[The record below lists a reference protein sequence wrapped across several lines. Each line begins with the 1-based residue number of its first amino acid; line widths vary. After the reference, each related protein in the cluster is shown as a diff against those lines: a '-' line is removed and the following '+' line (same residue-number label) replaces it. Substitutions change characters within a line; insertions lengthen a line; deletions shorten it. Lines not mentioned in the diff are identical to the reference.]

1 MKTILYL
8 HAGAEMYGADKILL
22 ELVTGLDKTKFRPVV
37 ILPTDGILK
46 KKLEEAKIQVYVI
59 PYPILRRKYFNPKG
73 IINYASNY
81 RNQSDAIVKY
91 LNDNNIKVDLLHVNT
106 LAVLEGIRLK
116 KKLKVP
122 LYWHIHEIITHPQII
137 NKFLCR
143 CVNRYADKAIVVS
156 GPVKQHLID
165 SGVKAEK
172 IVVIH
177 NGIDSNVFSPDVNSD
192 YLYDEWKIPKNAIK
206 VGMIGRVN
214 NWKGQNDFL
223 DALAPL
229 LNDFDNLYLFVV
241 GSAFE
246 GQEWR
251 IQELKQK
258 IASFSHSNRIIFSE
272 FRKDN
277 YAVEHF
283 FDILILPSTS
293 PDPLPT
299 VVLES
304 MGCGRAVIGYAHGGI
319 TEMVKD
325 GYNGKLVEPLNKIKL
340 RKATQNCIYSKSYIQ
355 WGKNSRKRLKK
366 YFSYNNFID
375 GFDKLYRKIEY

>member
-1 MKTILYL
+1 M
-8 HAGAEMYGADKILL
+8 
-22 ELVTGLDKTKFRPVV
+22 
-37 ILPTDGILK
+37 
-46 KKLEEAKIQVYVI
+46 
-59 PYPILRRKYFNPKG
+59 
-73 IINYASNY
+73 
-81 RNQSDAIVKY
+81 KY

-122 LYWHIHEIITHPQII
+122 LYWHIHEIITHPQVI
-137 NKFLCR
+137 NKFLCW
-143 CVNRYADKAIVVS
+143 CVNQYADKAIVVS
-156 GPVKQHLID
+156 GPVKRHLI
-165 SGVKAEK
+165 SNGVNSKK
-172 IVVIH
+172 VVVVH

-192 YLYDEWKIPKNAIK
+192 YLYDEWKIPKNAVK

-229 LNDFDNLYLFVV
+229 LNEFNNLYLFLV

-251 IQELKQK
+251 IKELKQK
-258 IASFSHSNRIIFSE
+258 IASLPHSNRIIFSE

-304 MGCGRAVIGYAHGGI
+304 MGCGRAIIGYAHGGI

-325 GYNGKLVEPLNKIKL
+325 GYNGKLVKSLDKKALNIAVRDSL
-340 RKATQNCIYSKSYIQ
+340 VSKNYINF
-355 WGKNSRKRLKK
+355 GKNSRKKLLND
-366 YFSYNNFID
+366 FSLIKFINTFESIY
-375 GFDKLYRKIEY
+375 GE

>member
-22 ELVTGLDKTKFRPVV
+22 ELVTGLDKTKFCPVV
-37 ILPTDGILK
+37 ILPTDGILR
-46 KKLEEAKIQVYVI
+46 KKLEEAKIQVHVI

-91 LNDNNIKVDLLHVNT
+91 LSDNNIKVDLLHVNT

-116 KKLKVP
+116 KKLEVP

-137 NKFLCR
+137 NKFLCW

-251 IQELKQK
+251 IRELKQK
-258 IASFSHSNRIIFSE
+258 IASFPHSNRIIFSE

-304 MGCGRAVIGYAHGGI
+304 MGCGRAVIGYAHGGV

-325 GYNGKLVEPLNKIKL
+325 EYNGLLVDPLNKIALQKSV
-340 RKATQNCIYSKSYIQ
+340 KSCISKKTYKRFGI
-355 WGKNSRKRLKK
+355 NSRRRLVEK
-366 YFSYNNFID
+366 FSLNMFINNFVN
-375 GFDKLYRKIEY
+375 LYNKE

>member
-22 ELVTGLDKTKFRPVV
+22 ELVSGLDKTKFRPIV
-37 ILPTDGILK
+37 ILPTDGILRE
-46 KKLEEAKIQVYVI
+46 KLEEANIFVHVI
-59 PYPILRRKYFNPKG
+59 SYPILRRKYFNPKG
-73 IINYASNY
+73 IIDYISNY
-81 RNQSDAIVKY
+81 KNKSDDIIRF
-91 LNDNNIKVDLLHVNT
+91 LNKNDIKVDLIHVNT

-116 KKLKVP
+116 KKLNVP
-122 LYWHIHEIITHPQII
+122 LYWHIHEIITHPKMI
-137 NKFLCR
+137 NNFLCW

-156 GPVKQHLID
+156 GPVKQHLIN
-165 SGVKAEK
+165 SGVNSEK
-172 IVVIH
+172 IKVIH
-177 NGIDSNVFSPDVNSD
+177 NGIDSSIFSPDVKSD
-192 YLYDEWKIPKNAIK
+192 YLYEEWNIPKNAIK

-214 NWKGQNDFL
+214 NWKGQEDFL

-229 LNDFDNLYLFVV
+229 LNSFDNLYLFVI

-251 IQELKQK
+251 ISTLKEK
-258 IASFSHSNRIIFSE
+258 IKSLSHNNRIIFSE

-299 VVLES
+299 VVLET
-304 MGCGRAVIGYAHGGI
+304 MGCGRCVIGYAHGGI

-325 GYNGKLVEPLNKIKL
+325 EYNGELVSPLDKKAL
-340 RKATQNCIYSKSYIQ
+340 RKAVENCIVNEKYLE
-355 WGKNSRKRLKK
+355 WGKNSRKRLLEN
-366 YFSYNNFID
+366 FSLTNFINNFE
-375 GFDKLYRKIEY
+375 KIYEG

>member
-37 ILPTDGILK
+37 ILPTNGVLR
-46 KKLEEAKIQVYVI
+46 KKLDEAKIQVHVI

-73 IINYASNY
+73 IINYVSSY
-81 RNQSDAIVKY
+81 RNQSDAIIKY
-91 LNDNNIKVDLLHVNT
+91 LKDNNIKVDIIHVNT

-116 KKLKVP
+116 KKLKAP
-122 LYWHIHEIITHPQII
+122 LYWHIHEIITHPQAV
-137 NKFLCR
+137 NKFLCW

-156 GPVKQHLID
+156 GPVKQHLI
-165 SGVKAEK
+165 SNGVKAKK

-177 NGIDSNVFSPDVNSD
+177 NGIDSNVFSTAVNSD

-229 LNDFDNLYLFVV
+229 LNEFDDLYLFVV

-251 IQELKQK
+251 IEELKQK
-258 IASFSHSNRIIFSE
+258 IASLPHSDRIIFSE

-304 MGCGRAVIGYAHGGI
+304 MGCGRAVIGYAHGGV

-325 GYNGKLVEPLNKIKL
+325 GYNGRLVEPLNKKSL
-340 RKATQNCIYSKSYIQ
+340 QVAVKESLVSKSYVNF
-355 WGKNSRKRLKK
+355 GKNSRSRLLRD
-366 YFSYNNFID
+366 FSLIKFINTFESVY
-375 GFDKLYRKIEY
+375 GE

>member
-22 ELVTGLDKTKFRPVV
+22 ELVTGLDKTKFRPIV
-37 ILPTDGILK
+37 ILPTDGILRQ
-46 KKLEEAKIQVYVI
+46 KLEEAKIKVHVLS
-59 PYPILRRKYFNPKG
+59 YPILRRKYFNPKG
-73 IINYASNY
+73 IINYAFNY
-81 RNQSDAIVKY
+81 RSPSNAIVKY

-122 LYWHIHEIITHPQII
+122 LYWHIHEIITHPQVI
-137 NKFLCR
+137 NKFLCW
-143 CVNRYADKAIVVS
+143 CVNQYADKAIVVS
-156 GPVKQHLID
+156 GPVKRHLI
-165 SGVKAEK
+165 SNGVNSKK
-172 IVVIH
+172 VVVVH

-192 YLYDEWKIPKNAIK
+192 YLYDEWKIPKNAVK

-229 LNDFDNLYLFVV
+229 LNEFNNLYLFLV

-251 IQELKQK
+251 IKELKQK
-258 IASFSHSNRIIFSE
+258 IASLPHSNRIIFSE

-304 MGCGRAVIGYAHGGI
+304 MGCGRAIIGYAHGGI

-325 GYNGKLVEPLNKIKL
+325 GYNGKLVKSLDKKALNIAVKDSL
-340 RKATQNCIYSKSYIQ
+340 VSKNYINF
-355 WGKNSRKRLKK
+355 GKNSRKKLLND
-366 YFSYNNFID
+366 FSLIKFINTFESIY
-375 GFDKLYRKIEY
+375 GE

>member
-22 ELVTGLDKTKFRPVV
+22 ELVSGLDKKKFKPIV
-37 ILPTDGILK
+37 ILPTDGILRE
-46 KKLEEAKIQVYVI
+46 KLEEANISVHVI
-59 PYPILRRKYFNPKG
+59 SYPILRRKYFNPKG
-73 IINYASNY
+73 IVDYISNY
-81 RNQSDAIVKY
+81 KNKSDDIISFLRK
-91 LNDNNIKVDLLHVNT
+91 NNIKVDLIHVNT

-116 KKLKVP
+116 KKLSVP
-122 LYWHIHEIITHPQII
+122 LYWHIHEIITHPKMI
-137 NKFLCR
+137 NSFLCW

-156 GPVKQHLID
+156 GPVKQHLIN
-165 SGVKAEK
+165 SGVNSEK
-172 IVVIH
+172 IKVIH
-177 NGIDSNVFSPDVNSD
+177 NGIDSSVFSPQVHSD
-192 YLYDEWKIPKNAIK
+192 YLYKEWNIPRNAIK

-214 NWKGQNDFL
+214 NWKGQEDFL

-229 LNDFDNLYLFVV
+229 LHRFDNLYLFVI

-251 IQELKQK
+251 ISNLKKK
-258 IASFSHSNRIIFSE
+258 INSLSCNNRIIFSE

-299 VVLES
+299 VVLET
-304 MGCGRAVIGYAHGGI
+304 MGCGRGVIGYAHGGI

-325 GYNGKLVEPLNKIKL
+325 QYNGELVPPLDKQAL
-340 RKATQNCIYSKSYIQ
+340 RKSVENCIVNEKYVE
-355 WGKNSRKRLKK
+355 WGKNSRKRLLEN
-366 YFSYNNFID
+366 FSLTSFINNFE
-375 GFDKLYRKIEY
+375 KIYEGEM

>member
-37 ILPTDGILK
+37 ILPTDGILRE
-46 KKLEEAKIQVYVI
+46 KLEKAEIKVHVI
-59 PYPILRRKYFNPKG
+59 SYPILRRKYFNPKG
-73 IINYASNY
+73 IINYISNY
-81 RNQSDAIVKY
+81 RNKSNAIIDY
-91 LNDNNIKVDLLHVNT
+91 LNQNNIKVDILHVNT

-116 KKLKVP
+116 KKLHVP
-122 LYWHIHEIITHPQII
+122 LIWHVHEIITHPQIV

-156 GPVKQHLID
+156 GPVKKHLV
-165 SGVKAEK
+165 SNGVNPEK
-172 IVVIH
+172 VAVIH
-177 NGIDSNVFSPDVNSD
+177 NGIDSNVFSPNVNSD
-192 YLYDEWKIPKNAIK
+192 YLYDEWNIPKNAIK
-206 VGMIGRVN
+206 IGMIGRVN
-214 NWKGQNDFL
+214 NWKGQYDFL

-229 LNDFDNLYLFVV
+229 LNEFNNLYLFIV

-251 IQELKQK
+251 IKRLKNK
-258 IASFSHSNRIIFSE
+258 INTFSHNDRIIFSE

-299 VVLES
+299 VVLEA
-304 MGCGRAVIGYAHGGI
+304 MGCGKAVIGYAHGGI
-319 TEMVKD
+319 TEMVQD
-325 GYNGKLVEPLNKIKL
+325 GYNGKLVPPLNKV
-340 RKATQNCIYSKSYIQ
+340 A
-355 WGKNSRKRLKK
+355 LKK
-366 YFSYNNFID
+366 AVKKCIESKAYISYGQKSRHRLIKSFSLEKFRNNFEDIYND
-375 GFDKLYRKIEY
+375 F

>member
-22 ELVTGLDKTKFRPVV
+22 ELVTGLDKTKFRPIV
-37 ILPTDGILK
+37 ILPTDGILRQ
-46 KKLEEAKIQVYVI
+46 KLEEAKIKVHVI
-59 PYPILRRKYFNPKG
+59 SYPILRRKYFNPKG
-73 IINYASNY
+73 IINYAFNY
-81 RNQSDAIVKY
+81 RSQSNAIVKY

-122 LYWHIHEIITHPQII
+122 LYWHIHEIITHPQVI
-137 NKFLCR
+137 NKFLCW
-143 CVNRYADKAIVVS
+143 CVNQYADKAIVVS
-156 GPVKQHLID
+156 GPVKRHLI
-165 SGVKAEK
+165 SNGVNSKK
-172 IVVIH
+172 VVVVH

-192 YLYDEWKIPKNAIK
+192 YLYDEWKIPKNAVK

-229 LNDFDNLYLFVV
+229 LNEFNNLYLFLV

-251 IQELKQK
+251 IKELKQK
-258 IASFSHSNRIIFSE
+258 IASLPHSNRIIFSE

-304 MGCGRAVIGYAHGGI
+304 MGCGRAIIGYAHGGI

-325 GYNGKLVEPLNKIKL
+325 GYNGKLVKSLDKKALNIAVKDSL
-340 RKATQNCIYSKSYIQ
+340 VSKNYINF
-355 WGKNSRKRLKK
+355 GKNSRKKLLND
-366 YFSYNNFID
+366 FSLIKFINTFESIY
-375 GFDKLYRKIEY
+375 G

>member
-73 IINYASNY
+73 IINYVSNY

-258 IASFSHSNRIIFSE
+258 IASFPHSNRIIFSE

-325 GYNGKLVEPLNKIKL
+325 QYNGHLVSPLDKQSL
-340 RKATQNCIYSKSYIQ
+340 RGAVKNCIIDKKYIE
-355 WGKNSRKRLKK
+355 WGENSRKRLLAN
-366 YFSYNNFID
+366 FSLIKFINS
-375 GFDKLYRKIEY
+375 FEKIYRGKM

>member
-22 ELVTGLDKTKFRPVV
+22 ELVTGLDKTKFRPIV
-37 ILPTDGILK
+37 ILPTDGILRE
-46 KKLEEAKIQVYVI
+46 KLENAGIKVHVI

-73 IINYASNY
+73 IINYFASYQSKSNAIIDY
-81 RNQSDAIVKY
+81 LNQS
-91 LNDNNIKVDLLHVNT
+91 NIKVDILHVNT

-116 KKLKVP
+116 KKLHVP
-122 LYWHIHEIITHPQII
+122 LIWHVHEIITHPQIV

-156 GPVKQHLID
+156 GPVKKHLV
-165 SGVKAEK
+165 SNGVNPEK
-172 IVVIH
+172 VAVIH
-177 NGIDSNVFSPDVNSD
+177 NGIDSNVFSPNVNSD
-192 YLYDEWKIPKNAIK
+192 YLYDEWNIPKNAIK
-206 VGMIGRVN
+206 IGMIGRVN
-214 NWKGQNDFL
+214 NWKGQYDFL

-229 LNDFDNLYLFVV
+229 LNEFNNLYLFIV

-251 IQELKQK
+251 IKKLKNK
-258 IASFSHSNRIIFSE
+258 INTFSHNDRIIFSE

-299 VVLES
+299 VVLEA
-304 MGCGRAVIGYAHGGI
+304 MGCGKAVIGYAHGGI
-319 TEMVKD
+319 TEMVQD
-325 GYNGKLVEPLNKIKL
+325 GYNGKLVPPLNKV
-340 RKATQNCIYSKSYIQ
+340 A
-355 WGKNSRKRLKK
+355 LKK
-366 YFSYNNFID
+366 AVKKCIESKAYISYGQKSRHRLIKSFSLEKFRNNFEDIYND
-375 GFDKLYRKIEY
+375 F

>member
-37 ILPTDGILK
+37 ILPTNGILR
-46 KKLEEAKIQVYVI
+46 KKLEEAKIQVHVI

-73 IINYASNY
+73 IIDYASNY
-81 RNQSDAIVKY
+81 RKQSDAIMKY
-91 LNDNNIKVDLLHVNT
+91 LKDNNIKVDIIHVNT

-116 KKLKVP
+116 KKLKAP
-122 LYWHIHEIITHPQII
+122 LYWHIHEIITHPQAV
-137 NKFLCR
+137 NKFLCW

-156 GPVKQHLID
+156 GPVKQHLI
-165 SGVKAEK
+165 SNGVKAKK
-172 IVVIH
+172 IVVID
-177 NGIDSNVFSPDVNSD
+177 NGIDSNVFSPAVYSD

-229 LNDFDNLYLFVV
+229 LNEFDDLYLFVV

-251 IQELKQK
+251 IEELKQK
-258 IASFSHSNRIIFSE
+258 IASLPHSDRIIFSE

-304 MGCGRAVIGYAHGGI
+304 MGCGRAVIGYAHGGV

-325 GYNGKLVEPLNKIKL
+325 EYNGLLVDPLNKIALQKSV
-340 RKATQNCIYSKSYIQ
+340 KSCISKKTYKRFGI
-355 WGKNSRKRLKK
+355 NSRRRLVEK
-366 YFSYNNFID
+366 FSLNMFINNFVN
-375 GFDKLYRKIEY
+375 LYNKE

>member
-22 ELVTGLDKTKFRPVV
+22 ELVTRLDKTKFRPIV
-37 ILPTDGILK
+37 ILPTDGILRQ
-46 KKLEEAKIQVYVI
+46 KLEEAKIKVHVI
-59 PYPILRRKYFNPKG
+59 SYPILRRKYFNPKG
-73 IINYASNY
+73 IINYAFNY
-81 RNQSDAIVKY
+81 RNQSNAIVKY

-122 LYWHIHEIITHPQII
+122 LYWHIHEIITHPQVI
-137 NKFLCR
+137 NKFLCW
-143 CVNRYADKAIVVS
+143 CVNQYADKAIVVS
-156 GPVKQHLID
+156 GPVKRHLI
-165 SGVKAEK
+165 SNGVNSKK
-172 IVVIH
+172 VVVVH

-192 YLYDEWKIPKNAIK
+192 YLYDEWKIPKNAVK

-229 LNDFDNLYLFVV
+229 LNEFNNLYLFLV

-251 IQELKQK
+251 IKELKQK
-258 IASFSHSNRIIFSE
+258 IASLPHSNRIIFSE

-304 MGCGRAVIGYAHGGI
+304 MGCGRAIIGYAHGGI

-325 GYNGKLVEPLNKIKL
+325 GYNGKLVKSLDKKALNIAVKDSL
-340 RKATQNCIYSKSYIQ
+340 VSKNYINF
-355 WGKNSRKRLKK
+355 GKNSRKKLLND
-366 YFSYNNFID
+366 FSLIKFINTFESIY
-375 GFDKLYRKIEY
+375 GE

>member
-22 ELVTGLDKTKFRPVV
+22 ELTTGLDKKKFRPIV
-37 ILPTDGILK
+37 ILPTNGILK
-46 KKLEEAKIQVYVI
+46 NKLEEAGVMVHVI

-73 IINYASNY
+73 IVDYISNY
-81 RNQSDAIVKY
+81 KNKSDEIIKY
-91 LNDNNIKVDLLHVNT
+91 LHENNIKIDLIHINT

-116 KKLKVP
+116 KKLHVP
-122 LYWHIHEIITHPQII
+122 LIWHIHEIITHPQLV
-137 NKFLCR
+137 NKFLCW
-143 CVNRYADKAIVVS
+143 CVNKYATKAVVVS
-156 GPVKQHLID
+156 EAVKEHLIQN
-165 SGVKAEK
+165 GVNKNK
-172 IVVIH
+172 IAVIY
-177 NGIDSNVFSPDVNSD
+177 NGVDSNVFSPKVDSN
-192 YLYDEWKIPKNAIK
+192 YLYQEWHVPANAIK

-229 LNDFDNLYLFVV
+229 LNKFDNLYLFIV
-241 GSAFE
+241 GSAFK

-251 IQELKQK
+251 IEELKKK
-258 IASFSHSNRIIFSE
+258 IQNLPHHDRIIFSP

-299 VVLES
+299 VVLEA
-304 MGCGRAVIGYAHGGI
+304 MGCGTPVVGYKHGGV
-319 TEMVKD
+319 TEMIRDGKD
-325 GYNGKLVEPLNKIKL
+325 GALVEVKSTQAL
-340 RKATQNCIYSKSYIQ
+340 RNAVNNLIES
-355 WGKNSRKRLKK
+355 KK
-366 YFSYNNFID
+366 YKELGSNAQKRQKERFSIERFID
-375 GFDKLYRKIEY
+375 NFEKVYE

>member
-22 ELVTGLDKTKFRPVV
+22 ELVSGLDKSKFRPIV
-37 ILPTDGILK
+37 ILPTDGILRE
-46 KKLEEAKIQVYVI
+46 KLEEANISVYVI
-59 PYPILRRKYFNPKG
+59 SYPILRRKYFNPKG
-73 IINYASNY
+73 IIDYVSNY
-81 RNQSDAIVKY
+81 RSKSDDIVSFLHK
-91 LNDNNIKVDLLHVNT
+91 NNIQVDLIHVNT

-116 KKLKVP
+116 KKLNVP
-122 LYWHIHEIITHPQII
+122 LYWHIHEIITHPKMI
-137 NKFLCR
+137 NNFLCW
-143 CVNRYADKAIVVS
+143 CVNRYANKAIVVS
-156 GPVKQHLID
+156 GPVKQHLIN
-165 SGVKAEK
+165 SGVNIKK
-172 IVVIH
+172 IEVIH
-177 NGIDSNVFSPDVNSD
+177 NGIDSSIFSPTVESD
-192 YLYDEWKIPKNAIK
+192 YLYKEWNIPKNAIK
-206 VGMIGRVN
+206 VGMIGRIN
-214 NWKGQNDFL
+214 NWKGQEDFL

-229 LNDFDNLYLFVV
+229 LNKFDNLYLFIV

-251 IQELKQK
+251 VDNLKEK
-258 IASFSHSNRIIFSE
+258 KNALPHSNRIIFSE

-299 VVLES
+299 VVLET

-325 GYNGKLVEPLNKIKL
+325 KYNGSLVYPLDKKAL
-340 RKATQNCIYSKSYIQ
+340 RKAVEDCIINKKYVE
-355 WGKNSRKRLKK
+355 WGKNSRQRLLQN
-366 YFSYNNFID
+366 FSLASFINKFENIYE
-375 GFDKLYRKIEY
+375 GEM

>member
-22 ELVTGLDKTKFRPVV
+22 ELVTGLDKTKFRPIV
-37 ILPTDGILK
+37 ILPTDGVLRQ
-46 KKLEEAKIQVYVI
+46 KLEEAKIKVHVI
-59 PYPILRRKYFNPKG
+59 SYPILRRKYFNPKG
-73 IINYASNY
+73 IINYAFNY
-81 RNQSDAIVKY
+81 RSQSNAIVKY

-122 LYWHIHEIITHPQII
+122 LYWHIHEIITHPQVI
-137 NKFLCR
+137 NKFLCW
-143 CVNRYADKAIVVS
+143 CVNQYADKAIVVS
-156 GPVKQHLID
+156 GPVKRHLI
-165 SGVKAEK
+165 SNGVNSKK
-172 IVVIH
+172 VVVVH

-192 YLYDEWKIPKNAIK
+192 YLYDEWKIPKNAVK

-229 LNDFDNLYLFVV
+229 LNEFNNLYLFLV

-251 IQELKQK
+251 IKELKQK
-258 IASFSHSNRIIFSE
+258 IASLPHSNRIIFSE

-304 MGCGRAVIGYAHGGI
+304 MGCGRAIIGYAHGGI

-325 GYNGKLVEPLNKIKL
+325 GYNGKLVKSLDKKALNIAVKDSL
-340 RKATQNCIYSKSYIQ
+340 VSKNYINF
-355 WGKNSRKRLKK
+355 GKNSRKKLLND
-366 YFSYNNFID
+366 FSLIKFINTFESIY
-375 GFDKLYRKIEY
+375 GE

>member
-37 ILPTDGILK
+37 ILPTDGILRE
-46 KKLEEAKIQVYVI
+46 KLEKAEIKVHVI
-59 PYPILRRKYFNPKG
+59 SYPILRRKYFNPKG
-73 IINYASNY
+73 IINYISNY
-81 RNQSDAIVKY
+81 RNKSNAIIDY
-91 LNDNNIKVDLLHVNT
+91 LNQNNIKVDILHVNT

-116 KKLKVP
+116 KKLHVP
-122 LYWHIHEIITHPQII
+122 LIWHVHEIITHPQIV

-156 GPVKQHLID
+156 GPVKKHLV
-165 SGVKAEK
+165 SNGVNPEK
-172 IVVIH
+172 VAVIH
-177 NGIDSNVFSPDVNSD
+177 NGIDSNVFSPNVNSD
-192 YLYDEWKIPKNAIK
+192 YLYDEWNIPKNAIK
-206 VGMIGRVN
+206 IGMIGRVN
-214 NWKGQNDFL
+214 NWKGQYDFL

-229 LNDFDNLYLFVV
+229 LNEFNNLYLFIV

-251 IQELKQK
+251 IKKLKNK
-258 IASFSHSNRIIFSE
+258 INTFSHNDRIIFSE

-299 VVLES
+299 VVLEA
-304 MGCGRAVIGYAHGGI
+304 MGCGKAVIGYAHGGI
-319 TEMVKD
+319 TEMVQD
-325 GYNGKLVEPLNKIKL
+325 GYNGKLVPPLNKV
-340 RKATQNCIYSKSYIQ
+340 A
-355 WGKNSRKRLKK
+355 LKK
-366 YFSYNNFID
+366 AVKKCIESKAYISYGQKSRHRLIKSFSLEKFRNNFEDIYND
-375 GFDKLYRKIEY
+375 F

>member
-37 ILPTDGILK
+37 ILPTNGILR
-46 KKLEEAKIQVYVI
+46 KKLEEAKIQVHVI

-73 IINYASNY
+73 IIDYASNY
-81 RNQSDAIVKY
+81 RKQSDAIMKY
-91 LNDNNIKVDLLHVNT
+91 LKDNNIKVDIIHVNT

-116 KKLKVP
+116 KKLKAP
-122 LYWHIHEIITHPQII
+122 LYWHIHEIITHPQAV
-137 NKFLCR
+137 NKFLCW

-156 GPVKQHLID
+156 GPVKQHLI
-165 SGVKAEK
+165 SNGVKAKK

-177 NGIDSNVFSPDVNSD
+177 NGIDSNVFSPAVNSD

-229 LNDFDNLYLFVV
+229 LNEFDDLYLFVV

-251 IQELKQK
+251 IEELKQK
-258 IASFSHSNRIIFSE
+258 IASLPHSDRIIFSE

-304 MGCGRAVIGYAHGGI
+304 MGCGRAVIGYAHGGV

-325 GYNGKLVEPLNKIKL
+325 EYNGLLVDPLNKIALQKSV
-340 RKATQNCIYSKSYIQ
+340 KSCISKKTYKRFGI
-355 WGKNSRKRLKK
+355 NSRRRLVEK
-366 YFSYNNFID
+366 FSLNMFINNFVN
-375 GFDKLYRKIEY
+375 LYNKE

>member
-22 ELVTGLDKTKFRPVV
+22 GLTTGLDKKKFRPIV
-37 ILPTDGILK
+37 ILPTNGILK
-46 KKLEEAKIQVYVI
+46 DKLEEAGVLVHVIQ
-59 PYPILRRKYFNPKG
+59 YPILRRKYFNPKG
-73 IINYASNY
+73 IINYISNY
-81 RNQSDAIVKY
+81 KNKSDEIVKY
-91 LNDNNIKVDLLHVNT
+91 LQENNIQVDIIHVNT

-116 KKLKVP
+116 KKLHVP
-122 LYWHIHEIITHPQII
+122 LLWHIHEIITHPQIVNRFLCWCI
-137 NKFLCR
+137 NK
-143 CVNRYADKAIVVS
+143 YADIAVVVS
-156 GPVKQHLID
+156 GPVKEHLITN
-165 SGVKAEK
+165 GVNKNK

-177 NGIDSNVFSPDVNSD
+177 NGVDSNIFSPNVNSD
-192 YLYDEWKIPKNAIK
+192 YLYKEWNVPKNAIK

-214 NWKGQNDFL
+214 NWKGQDDFL

-229 LNDFDNLYLFVV
+229 LNEFDNLYLFIV
-241 GSAFE
+241 GSAFK

-251 IQELKQK
+251 IEK
-258 IASFSHSNRIIFSE
+258 IKKKINFLPHHDRIIFSK

-277 YAVEHF
+277 YAVAHF

-304 MGCGRAVIGYAHGGI
+304 MGCGCAIIGYNYGGI

-325 GYNGKLVEPLNKIKL
+325 DYNGKLVTPLSKKALREAVKKCVEKKAYIDYGKKSRYKL
-340 RKATQNCIYSKSYIQ
+340 IT
-355 WGKNSRKRLKK
+355 
-366 YFSYNNFID
+366 YFSLARFLSNFEDIYNEF
-375 GFDKLYRKIEY
+375 

>member
-22 ELVTGLDKTKFRPVV
+22 ELVTGLDKTKFRPIV
-37 ILPTDGILK
+37 ILPTDGILRQ
-46 KKLEEAKIQVYVI
+46 KLEEAKIKVHVI

-73 IINYASNY
+73 IINYAFNY
-81 RNQSDAIVKY
+81 RSQSNAIVKY

-122 LYWHIHEIITHPQII
+122 LYWHIHEIITHPQVI
-137 NKFLCR
+137 NKFLCW
-143 CVNRYADKAIVVS
+143 CVNQYADKAIVVS
-156 GPVKQHLID
+156 GPVKRHLI
-165 SGVKAEK
+165 SNGVNSKK
-172 IVVIH
+172 VVVVH

-192 YLYDEWKIPKNAIK
+192 YLYDEWKIPKNAVK

-229 LNDFDNLYLFVV
+229 LNEFNNLYLFLV

-251 IQELKQK
+251 IKELKQK
-258 IASFSHSNRIIFSE
+258 IASLPHSNRIIFSE

-304 MGCGRAVIGYAHGGI
+304 MGCGRAIIGYAHGGI

-325 GYNGKLVEPLNKIKL
+325 GYNGKLVKSLDKKSLNIAVKDSL
-340 RKATQNCIYSKSYIQ
+340 VSKNYINF
-355 WGKNSRKRLKK
+355 GKNSRKKLLND
-366 YFSYNNFID
+366 FSLIKFINTFESIY
-375 GFDKLYRKIEY
+375 GE